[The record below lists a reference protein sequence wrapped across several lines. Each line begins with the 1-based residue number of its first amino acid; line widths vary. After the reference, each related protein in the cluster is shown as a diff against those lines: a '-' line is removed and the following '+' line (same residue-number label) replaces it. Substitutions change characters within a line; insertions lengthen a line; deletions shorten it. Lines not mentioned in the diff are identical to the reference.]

1 MVEVLI
7 NQSRKEVIMEYFF
20 ITIGCI
26 LMALGIG
33 VFLVEAKVVPG
44 GASGLSM
51 AIHYL
56 TDGKIGVGLASWL
69 INIPLFIWGL
79 KELGKEFGIRTFYG
93 FTVTSIFMDLFRG
106 DFPGL
111 KWFRTQDL
119 QSIKYLYENDFFFFV
134 LIGTVLL
141 GVGLG
146 IIFKFKGTT
155 AGSDIVAA
163 ILNKK
168 YGTKPGNGIIII
180 DTFVIIFA
188 SIIIGM
194 NATPDSKPLIALICY
209 ALFLVFFSSKIIDI
223 VIEGFDYV
231 RAALIFSE
239 KKDEIAEQILKK
251 MNRGATAIKSR
262 GLYSHKDTEIIYTV
276 ITMKEIGKLTDLVK
290 SIDPNSFMVIT
301 MVHEVVGHGFRRRL

>member
-1 MVEVLI
+1 MTEIIIKQFKKDVVLDYI
-7 NQSRKEVIMEYFF
+7 F
-20 ITIGCI
+20 ITIGCA
-26 LMALGIG
+26 LMAFGIG

-51 AIHYL
+51 AIHYI

-93 FTVTSIFMDLFRG
+93 FTVTSFFLDLFRG
-106 DFPGL
+106 DLPGL
-111 KWFRTQDL
+111 SWIRFQDNVA
-119 QSIKYLYENDFFFFV
+119 IKYLYHNDFLFFV

-168 YGTKPGNGIIII
+168 YGIKPGNGIIII

-194 NATPDSKPLIALICY
+194 KATPDSKPLLALIFY
-209 ALFLVFFSSKIIDI
+209 ALFLVFFSSKIIDF
-223 VIEGFDYV
+223 VIDGFEYV
-231 RAALIFSE
+231 RAALIFSD
-239 KKDEIAEQILKK
+239 KKDEIAEQILVK
-251 MNRGATAIKSR
+251 MKRGATAIKSR
-262 GLYSHKDTEIIYTV
+262 GLYRNKDSEIIYTV
-276 ITMKEIGKLTDLVK
+276 ITLKEIGKLTDLVK
-290 SIDPNSFMVIT
+290 SIDPNSFMVLT
-301 MVHEVVGHGFRRRL
+301 MVHEVVGHGFRRRM

>member
-1 MVEVLI
+1 MEI
-7 NQSRKEVIMEYFF
+7 QIIKQSKKDIFTEYFF
-20 ITIGCI
+20 VTIGCMI
-26 LMALGIG
+26 MALGIG

-69 INIPLFIWGL
+69 INIPLFLWGL
-79 KELGKEFGIRTFYG
+79 KELGREFGIRTFYG

-111 KWFRTQDL
+111 RWIRTQDL
-119 QSIKYLYENDFFFFV
+119 TSIRYLYEHDFFFFI

-146 IIFKFKGTT
+146 IIFKFKATT

-163 ILNKK
+163 VLNKR

-188 SIIIGM
+188 SIVISWQ
-194 NATPDSKPLIALICY
+194 NPSDTKPLLALIFY
-209 ALFLVFFSSKIIDI
+209 ALFLVFFSSKIIDT

-231 RAALIFSE
+231 RAALIFSD
-239 KKDEIAEQILKK
+239 KKDEIAEQIMVK

-262 GLYSHKDTEIIYTV
+262 GIYRNTDSEIIYTV
-276 ITMKEIGKLTDLVK
+276 ITLKELGKLTDLVK
-290 SIDPNSFMVIT
+290 SVDPNSFMVIT
-301 MVHEVVGHGFRRRL
+301 MVHEVVGHGFRRRM